1 MELIELLIWIFKAF
15 FGEQEKPADMT
26 PTARTPTPRK
36 KRGTYVYGDESGQP
50 RTLEDILEEA
60 RRQAQQKRDGGATG
74 PARLTTS
81 RKEAANAPV
90 PVPKG
95 PAAAPKEAARRVA
108 RRVELDAPDPSMQR
122 SAPATVEAIKEL
134 VAAPLT
140 AAQDGEPQQADG
152 IERAT
157 KRNAHIPVQNAD
169 GAKRHTRV
177 SEQQL
182 ESHIKPESP
191 DKFEKPRIAA
201 ARTAAP
207 ARTVDPG
214 VLDILKALR
223 AATPAQKRLAAR
235 QGLIMNE
242 IFGPPRSR
250 RPYRPGQRMM

>member
-36 KRGTYVYGDESGQP
+36 KRGPYLYGDETGQP

-60 RRQAQQKRDGGATG
+60 RRQAQQKRDTGATG
-74 PARLTTS
+74 PARLTMA
-81 RKEAANAPV
+81 RKDAADQRAPN
-90 PVPKG
+90 
-95 PAAAPKEAARRVA
+95 AAAKSPPAEAPRRVA

-122 SAPATVEAIKEL
+122 SAPATVEAIREL

-152 IERAT
+152 VERAT

-169 GAKRHTRV
+169 GARRHTRV

-182 ESHIKPESP
+182 ESHIKPEAP

-207 ARTVDPG
+207 ARAVDPG

-223 AATPAQKRLAAR
+223 AATPAQKRMAAR

-250 RPYRPGQRMM
+250 RPYRPGQRLI